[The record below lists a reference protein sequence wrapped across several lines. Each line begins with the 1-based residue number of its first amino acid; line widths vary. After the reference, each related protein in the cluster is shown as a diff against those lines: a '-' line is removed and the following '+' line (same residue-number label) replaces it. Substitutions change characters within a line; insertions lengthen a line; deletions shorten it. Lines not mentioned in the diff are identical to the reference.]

1 MQTAIS
7 SYGATI
13 SFSPKWWSYVSSTRI
28 MVASFCNV
36 HLANEE
42 IADKIAMTAQEL
54 LENAVKYSASQEENV
69 SLRFEINEDENIVSL
84 EVSNLA
90 TPESIAI
97 LRAQYAEVSEGDAL
111 LAYLQKMQRIAMN
124 PNAAG
129 SQLGLARIRYET
141 GSDLSLKV
149 EGNRVSM
156 GVEFHMTK
164 AAV

>member
-1 MQTAIS
+1 MQTAVS

-54 LENAVKYSASQEENV
+54 LENAVKYSASQDENV
-69 SLRFEINEDENIVSL
+69 SLRFTIDEDVNVVAL
-84 EVSNLA
+84 EVTNIA
-90 TPESIAI
+90 TPESIVV
-97 LRAQYAEVSEGDAL
+97 LRAQYAEVCEGDPL

-124 PNAAG
+124 PNAEG

-141 GSDLSLKV
+141 GSDITLRV
-149 EGNRVSM
+149 EGNKVTM
-156 GVEFHMTK
+156 GVEFQLTK
-164 AAV
+164 AAS

>member
-1 MQTAIS
+1 MQTAVS

-36 HLANEE
+36 HLADEE

-54 LENAVKYSASQEENV
+54 LENAVKYSASQDENV
-69 SLRFEINEDENIVSL
+69 SLSFTINEEDSCVSL
-84 EVSNLA
+84 EVSNVA
-90 TPESIAI
+90 TPEAI
-97 LRAQYAEVSEGDAL
+97 TTLRQQYAEVCEGDPL

-124 PNAAG
+124 PNAEG

-141 GSDLSLKV
+141 GSEITMRV
-149 EGNRVSM
+149 EANRVTM
-156 GVEFHMTK
+156 GVDFHMIKK
-164 AAV
+164 AS

>member
-1 MQTAIS
+1 MQTAVS

-36 HLANEE
+36 HLADEE

-69 SLRFEINEDENIVSL
+69 ALRFEINEEDNVVSL
-84 EVSNLA
+84 EVTNQA
-90 TPESIAI
+90 TPESIAT
-97 LRAQYAEVSEGDAL
+97 LRAQYAEVCEGDPL

-124 PNAAG
+124 PNAEG

-141 GSDLSLKV
+141 GSEITMKV
-149 EGNRVSM
+149 DGNHVTM
-156 GVEFHMTK
+156 GVEFQMK
-164 AAV
+164 RAAT

>member
-1 MQTAIS
+1 MRTAVS

-36 HLANEE
+36 HLADEE

-54 LENAVKYSASQEENV
+54 LENAVKYSASQDENV
-69 SLRFEINEDENIVSL
+69 SLNFVIHEDAKVSL
-84 EVSNLA
+84 QVTNRA
-90 TPESIAI
+90 TPESVEC
-97 LRAQYAEVSEGDAL
+97 LKQQYAEVCEGDPL

-124 PNAAG
+124 PNAEG

-141 GSDLSLKV
+141 GSELILSV
-149 EGNRVSM
+149 DGNMVTM
-156 GVEFHMTK
+156 GVEFPLNK
-164 AAV
+164 ADS